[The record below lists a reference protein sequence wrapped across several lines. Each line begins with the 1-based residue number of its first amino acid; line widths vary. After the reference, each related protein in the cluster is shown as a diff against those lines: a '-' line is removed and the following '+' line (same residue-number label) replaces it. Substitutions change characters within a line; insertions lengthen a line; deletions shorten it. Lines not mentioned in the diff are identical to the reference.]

1 VPGDHGVVAGQADA
15 TSFTDLI
22 SLGVLAASVPRDV
35 IDTAVAA
42 RGRGAKRA
50 GGKLPPHVMVYFAM
64 ALALFADD
72 DYEEVMVRLSETLD
86 TWGSWD
92 ESWTVPT
99 SGGIT
104 QARARLGSG
113 PMAEVFDT
121 VAVPVAEEL
130 TRGAWLGSWRLM
142 AIDGFDWDTPDTEEN
157 AEEFGY
163 AGSGVNRSAFPKA
176 RVVTIS
182 ECASH
187 AVVAAQIGPMSS
199 GEQTLARQ
207 LYPDLEP
214 DWLLIGDR
222 NFYGYPDWNSA
233 RAGGA
238 QLLWRVSASV
248 TLPVLWAHPDGS
260 YASVLVN
267 PKIRGAART
276 RLVEAARRGEA
287 LDPDRAVAVRAV
299 EYTVPDREGN
309 GTGELIALVTTITD
323 PREASAEQLAVAYH
337 QRWEHETGNKQLK
350 THLRGPG
357 KVLRSKKPDTVR
369 QEIYGYLLTH
379 YAISALICR
388 AATEADIDPDRVKFL
403 RTVRIIRRRV
413 TDPTAFSP

>member
-1 VPGDHGVVAGQADA
+1 M
-15 TSFTDLI
+15 
-22 SLGVLAASVPRDV
+22 LAASVPRDV
-35 IDTAVAA
+35 VDTAVAA

-72 DYEEVMVRLSETLD
+72 DYEEVMTRLSETLES
-86 TWGSWD
+86 WGSWD
-92 ESWTVPT
+92 ESWTVAT

-104 QARARLGSG
+104 QARARLGSE

-130 TRGAWLGSWRLM
+130 TRGAWLGAWRLM
-142 AIDGFDWDTPDTEEN
+142 AIDGFDWDTPDTKEN
-157 AEEFGY
+157 AAEFGY

-187 AVVAAQIGPMSS
+187 AVVAAAIGPMSS
-199 GEQTLARQ
+199 GEQTLARN

-214 DWLLIGDR
+214 DWLLISDR
-222 NFYGYPDWNSA
+222 NFYGYHDWNTA

-248 TLPVLWAHPDGS
+248 TLPVLGAHPDGS
-260 YASVLVN
+260 YASVLIN
-267 PKIRGAART
+267 PKIRGAARA
-276 RLVEAARRGEA
+276 RLVEAARRGDQ
-287 LDPDRAVAVRAV
+287 LDPDRAVAVRV
-299 EYTVPDREGN
+299 LEYTVPDRDGN
-309 GTGELIALVTTITD
+309 GTGELIALITTITD
-323 PREASAEQLAVAYH
+323 PHDATAEALAQAYH

-357 KVLRSKKPDTVR
+357 KVLRSKRPDTVR

-403 RTVRIIRRRV
+403 RTVRIIRRQV
-413 TDPTAFSP
+413 ADPAAFSP